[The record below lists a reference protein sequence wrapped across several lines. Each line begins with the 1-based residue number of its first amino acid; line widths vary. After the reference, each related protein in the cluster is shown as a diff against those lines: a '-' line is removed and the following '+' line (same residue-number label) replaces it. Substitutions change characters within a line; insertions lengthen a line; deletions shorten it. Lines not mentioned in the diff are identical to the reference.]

1 MTAKEAIMDHAS
13 PSLPVTTRGYCTLCR
28 SRCGAIYTV
37 QDGRMLRV
45 DPDRDHPTGGAL
57 CAKGRAA
64 PEIVHHPDRLT
75 VPMRRTNPKGSA
87 DPGWQ
92 EIGYEEALDEI
103 AARMADIRDRYG
115 AEAVAIASTTPSGTA
130 ISDSID
136 WILRLAWQFG
146 TPNLV
151 TSVEVCNF
159 QKDYAQAFT
168 FGLPLGVPDFANA
181 DTIILWGH
189 NPARTWL
196 AEAQR
201 IAEAR
206 QRGARIVVIDPKRSG
221 SGEQSDL
228 WLRIRPGSDAA
239 LAMGAVRFLIEQT
252 RFAQD
257 FVRDWTDAAFL
268 VDRQT
273 GEKLSAT
280 AFGADAGFVIRR
292 KDGSLET
299 VNPAVDYGVHPDA
312 DLFFDGTIVDTHGH
326 ERHCATSLALLYEAS
341 LEWTPSQ
348 VAAATGIPETQL
360 AEFFEVVASSPSIS
374 YYHWTG
380 IAQALNATQTT
391 RAISNLFALR
401 DDVDRAGGNRW
412 FAGPLIAKIAD
423 FKHLPASQLEK
434 ALGRVE
440 LPLGPPRFGFITA
453 RDLCESIEGNAQNR
467 VRALIGFGAN
477 MPLTHPDARRT
488 KRALEA
494 LDFQV
499 HCDLFMTPMADTAD
513 ILLPVTAPWEHDAMR
528 VGFEISARA
537 ASHIQFRPALL
548 PAPGKARPDYAIA
561 RGLGQRLG
569 LEGDLWQGPFVKA
582 IDTVLEPTG
591 LSVDRL
597 RASPEGITL
606 AQPATERA
614 YAARDASGAP
624 VGFPTPSKRIEF
636 HSGQLQAHG
645 YPAIASAAPPLPVD
659 PEFPITLTTA
669 KSGYYTH
676 SSLRNIT
683 SLRRRSADPA
693 IEISPALAAREG
705 LSENDWALVTTTNGT
720 VRLRVRIDG
729 DLADD
734 VAIAEFGWWQGN
746 DALGRPSAPTSGEH
760 SSNIN
765 AIISDETRDPLS
777 GAPPLRHMV
786 CAIRRDVPTSIGNW
800 SGERSFIVKARE
812 KLAGHVLRL
821 VLVPEDGLPLPAFLP
836 GQHIGV
842 RIPGAQE
849 RRFYSLICDG
859 ASSDSF
865 EVAVRRSPSADPLV
879 SFSMSHHFHDH
890 LEVGAELMVTPPSGS
905 FVISP
910 SIDRPIVCIAGGIG
924 ITPFL
929 SALRAAAK
937 GGSTAPIMLHY
948 VAGTWE
954 TATFERE
961 LADLA
966 RNSDWLSLNL
976 WLRRGDARTQS
987 HVRTGGDIAHIV
999 ATMDDALL
1007 ARRPLVYLCGP
1018 AALMDGVR
1026 QALVARGMPTADI
1039 IAEAF
1044 KSELA
1049 LPKDIA
1055 PARITLARSGA
1066 SFEWTKASGSL
1077 LSAALAAGI
1086 SLPSGCQVGQC
1097 ESCAVKVTEGQ
1108 FLCPV
1113 ETELAPDS
1121 CLTCQSIPL
1130 SDMILDV

>member
-1 MTAKEAIMDHAS
+1 MDHAS

-37 QDGRMLRV
+37 EDGRMLRV

-92 EIGYEEALDEI
+92 EIGYDEALDEI
-103 AARMADIRDRYG
+103 AARMAQIRDAYG
-115 AEAVAIASTTPSGTA
+115 AEAVAMASTTPSGTA

-181 DTIILWGH
+181 DVIILWGH

-221 SGEQSDL
+221 SGEQADL
-228 WLRIRPGSDAA
+228 WLRIRPGTDAA
-239 LAMGAVRFLIEQT
+239 LAMGAIRFLIEQK
-252 RFAQD
+252 RFAHD

-273 GEKLSAT
+273 GDKLSAID
-280 AFGADAGFVIRR
+280 FGTGTGFVV
-292 KDGSLET
+292 KQQDGSIQI
-299 VNPAVDYGVHPDA
+299 VDPALDYGLTPET
-312 DLFFDGTIVDTHGH
+312 DLFFDGIIIDQHGR
-326 ERHCATSLALLYEAS
+326 ERRCATALTLLRQAS
-341 LEWTPSQ
+341 AEWDISR
-348 VAAATGIPETQL
+348 AAQTTGIPETQL
-360 AEFFEVVASSPSIS
+360 AEFFELIASTPRIS

-391 RAISNLFALR
+391 RAMSSLFALR
-401 DDVDRAGGNRW
+401 DDVDSAGGNRW
-412 FAGPLIAKIAD
+412 FAGPATAKIAD
-423 FKHLPASQLEK
+423 FKSLPVSQLEK
-434 ALGRVE
+434 ALGRTE
-440 LPLGPPRFGFITA
+440 LPLGPPRYGFITA
-453 RDLCESIEGNAQNR
+453 RDLCGSIEGNADNR

-477 MPLTHPDARRT
+477 MPLTHPDAPRT
-488 KRALEA
+488 KRALEH
-494 LDFQV
+494 LEFQV

-528 VGFEISARA
+528 VGFEISQQA
-537 ASHIQFRPALL
+537 AAHIQFRPALL
-548 PAPGKARPDYAIA
+548 PPPGKARPDYAIA
-561 RGLGQRLG
+561 RGLGSRLG
-569 LEGDLWQGPFVKA
+569 LPGDLWHGPFVTA
-582 IDTVLEPTG
+582 LDRVLEPTG
-591 LSVDRL
+591 LSVDQL

-606 AQPATERA
+606 EQPATERA
-614 YAARDASGAP
+614 YAKRDANGNP
-624 VGFPTPSKRIEF
+624 VGFPTPSRRIEF
-636 HSGQLQAHG
+636 HSGQLHAHG
-645 YPAIASAAPPLPVD
+645 YPAIAAATPPPPID

-705 LSENDWALVTTTNGT
+705 LVENDWARVVTSHGS
-720 VRLRVRIDG
+720 VRLRVRIDSEL
-729 DLADD
+729 DDD

-746 DALGRPSAPTSGEH
+746 DALGREPLSSSGVN

-765 AIISDETRDPLS
+765 AIISDRTRDPVS
-777 GAPPLRHMV
+777 GAPPLRQML
-786 CAIRRDVPTSIGNW
+786 CAIRRDTAASAGNW
-800 SGERSFIVKARE
+800 SGERALIVAERE
-812 KLAGHVLRL
+812 NLPGNVLRL
-821 VLVPEDGLPLPAFLP
+821 VLMPQDGATLPAFLP

-849 RRFYSLICDG
+849 RRFYSLITNG
-859 ASSDSF
+859 SPSDRF
-865 EVAVRRSPSADPLV
+865 EIAVRRSPSADPLV

-890 LEVGAELMVTPPSGS
+890 LQVGTSLMVTPPSGS

-910 SIDRPIVCIAGGIG
+910 DIDRSIVCIAGGIG
-924 ITPFL
+924 VTPFL
-929 SALRAAAK
+929 SALRAAAA
-937 GGSTAPIMLHY
+937 GGTVAPVMLHY
-948 VAGTWE
+948 VAGTLE
-954 TATFERE
+954 TAVFEDE
-961 LADLA
+961 LASLA
-966 RNSDWLSLNL
+966 EENERLSFNL
-976 WLRRGDARTQS
+976 WLRRGDVPRKPHI
-987 HVRTGGDIAHIV
+987 HVGGDVSQIV
-999 ATMDDALL
+999 ATLDDALL
-1007 ARRPLVYLCGP
+1007 ASRPLIYLCGP
-1018 AALMDGVR
+1018 SAFMDGVR
-1026 QALVARGMPTADI
+1026 SALVARGLPTADI

-1044 KSELA
+1044 KSEIA
-1049 LPKDIA
+1049 LPKEIA
-1055 PARITLARSGA
+1055 PARITLARSGS
-1066 SFEWTKASGSL
+1066 SFEWTRDSGSL
-1077 LSAALAAGI
+1077 LAAALAAGI

-1113 ETELAPDS
+1113 ETELAPDT

-1130 SDMILDV
+1130 SDMTLDV